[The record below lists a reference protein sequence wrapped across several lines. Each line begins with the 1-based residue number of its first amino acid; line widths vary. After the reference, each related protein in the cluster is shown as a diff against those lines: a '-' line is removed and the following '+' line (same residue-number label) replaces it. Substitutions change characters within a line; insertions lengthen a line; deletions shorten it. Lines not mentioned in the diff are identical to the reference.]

1 MILGTVQYPSRYG
14 GLGIGV
20 KKGLEYLA
28 AQGRLDALPLGRRE
42 LDGENLFMD
51 VVETTTEPHAARRFE
66 AHRRYIDIHITL
78 QGEEWYGYAPVEDL
92 KAVEPYSAERDIQ
105 FFTGEGVYFQVPAGQ
120 FVLFFPEDAHKPC
133 VCFKE
138 PGNVRKL
145 ILKVLL

>member
-42 LDGENLFMD
+42 LDGENLFLD
-51 VVETTTEPHAARRFE
+51 VVETATEPHAARRFE

-120 FVLFFPEDAHKPC
+120 FVTWQIGRASCRER
-133 VCFKE
+133 V
-138 PGNVRKL
+138 
-145 ILKVLL
+145 